1 LEATSEDERDGAVKV
16 AIVGGSG
23 LVGRALTRS
32 LTGDGHEVLVLS
44 RDPSSRAKHV
54 RPPARIAAWSKD
66 DVDGLARAI
75 DGFDSVVSVA
85 GARVAPLRW
94 TRGRKATITTSRG
107 DAARAIVDAV
117 ARLPADRRP
126 RSLVV
131 VSGIDA
137 YPESQGD
144 DPEPWTES
152 SPMGDEFLARVSKV
166 VESEATRAEALGVRV
181 ARLRQGHV
189 LARDA
194 ELVWYLALPVRLFFG
209 GRLGSG
215 RQWMSWVHIDDAVA
229 LFRRAID
236 DVDGVLNV
244 TSPGAVRQIDFVRGV
259 ARRVHR
265 PVWFPTPA
273 WLLKLVLGEQA
284 VLLLGSRRVAPARA
298 LELGYDFGYPTID
311 AALDDVFAKSP

>member
-1 LEATSEDERDGAVKV
+1 MKV

-23 LVGRALTRS
+23 LVGRALARS

-44 RDPSSRAKHV
+44 RDPSAKAKHV

-66 DVDGLARAI
+66 DIDGLARSI

-94 TRGRKATITTSRG
+94 TSRRKATITGSRR
-107 DAARAIVDAV
+107 DTIHAIVDAM
-117 ARLPADRRP
+117 ARLSAERRP
-126 RSLVV
+126 KSLVV

-137 YPESQGD
+137 YPESPDGD
-144 DPEPWTES
+144 DPQPWTET
-152 SPMGDEFLARVSKV
+152 SPMGDSFLARVSKT
-166 VESEATRAEALGVRV
+166 VEDEASRAEALGVRV
-181 ARLRQGHV
+181 AKLRQGHV

-215 RQWMSWVHIDDAVA
+215 QQWMSWVHIDDAVA

-236 DVDGVLNV
+236 GVEGILDV
-244 TSPGAVRQIDFVRGV
+244 TSPGAVRQIDFVRAVG
-259 ARRVHR
+259 RRVHR
-265 PVWFPTPA
+265 PIWFPTPA

-284 VLLLGSRRVAPARA
+284 VLLLESRRIAPARA
-298 LELGYDFGYPTID
+298 RDELDYSFRYPTLD
-311 AALDDVFAKSP
+311 AALDEVFAKAP

>member
-1 LEATSEDERDGAVKV
+1 MKV

-32 LTGDGHEVLVLS
+32 LTEDAHEVLVLS
-44 RDPSSRAKHV
+44 RDPSAKAKSV

-66 DVDGLARAI
+66 DVDGLARSI
-75 DGFDSVVSVA
+75 DGFDSVVCVA

-94 TRGRKATITTSRG
+94 TRRRKATITGSRR
-107 DAARAIVDAV
+107 DAIHAIVDAL

-126 RSLVV
+126 TSLVV

-137 YPESQGD
+137 YPETPDGD
-144 DPEPWTES
+144 DPAPWTES
-152 SPMGDEFLARVSKV
+152 SPMGDEFLARVSKT
-166 VESEATRAEALGVRV
+166 VEDEASRAEGLGVRV
-181 ARLRQGHV
+181 AKLRQGHV

-215 RQWMSWVHIDDAVA
+215 HQWMSWVHIDDAVA
-229 LFRRAID
+229 LFRRAIE
-236 DVDGVLNV
+236 DVDGVLDV
-244 TSPGAVRQIDFVRGV
+244 TSPGAVRQIDFVRAVG
-259 ARRVHR
+259 RRVHR
-265 PVWFPTPA
+265 PIWFPTPA

-298 LELGYDFGYPTID
+298 RDELDYAFRYPTLD
-311 AALDDVFAKSP
+311 AALDEVFAKAP

>member
-1 LEATSEDERDGAVKV
+1 VRV

-32 LTGDGHEVLVLS
+32 LTDDGNEVLVLS
-44 RDPSSRAKHV
+44 RDPSAKAKTF
-54 RPPARIAAWSKD
+54 RPPARIGAWSKE
-66 DVDGLARAI
+66 DVDGLARSI
-75 DGFDSVVSVA
+75 DGFDSVVCVA

-94 TRGRKATITTSRG
+94 TGRRKQTITGSRR
-107 DAARAIVDAV
+107 DTIHAIVDAL

-126 RSLVV
+126 KSLVV

-137 YPESQGD
+137 YPETPDGD
-144 DPEPWTES
+144 DPAPWTES
-152 SPMGDEFLARVSKV
+152 SPMGDEFLAQVSKT
-166 VESEATRAEALGVRV
+166 VEDEASRAEGLGVHV

-194 ELVWYLALPVRLFFG
+194 ELVWYLALPVRLLIG

-215 RQWMSWVHIDDAVA
+215 KQWMSWVHIDDAVA

-236 DVDGVLNV
+236 GVDGVLDV
-244 TSPGAVRQIDFVRGV
+244 TSPGAVRQIDFVRAVG
-259 ARRVHR
+259 RRVHR
-265 PVWFPTPA
+265 PIWFPTPA
-273 WLLKLVLGEQA
+273 WLLRLVLGEQA

-298 LELGYDFGYPTID
+298 RDELGYTFRYPTLD
-311 AALDDVFAKSP
+311 AALDDVFAKTP

>member
-1 LEATSEDERDGAVKV
+1 MKV

-23 LVGRALTRS
+23 LVGRALARS
-32 LTGDGHEVLVLS
+32 LTDDGHDVLVLS
-44 RDPSSRAKHV
+44 RDPSGKAKNV

-66 DVDGLARAI
+66 DVDGLTRSI
-75 DGFDSVVSVA
+75 DGFDSVVCVA

-94 TRGRKATITTSRG
+94 TRRRKETITGSRR
-107 DAARAIVDAV
+107 DTIHAIVDAL

-126 RSLVV
+126 KSLVV

-137 YPESQGD
+137 YPESPQGD
-144 DPEPWTES
+144 DPAPWTES
-152 SPMGDEFLARVSKV
+152 SPMGDEFLARVSKT
-166 VESEATRAEALGVRV
+166 VEDEASRAEDLGVRV
-181 ARLRQGHV
+181 AKLRQGHV

-215 RQWMSWVHIDDAVA
+215 DQWMSWVHIDDAVA

-236 DVDGVLNV
+236 GVDGILDV
-244 TSPGAVRQIDFVRGV
+244 TSPGAVRQIDFVRAVG
-259 ARRVHR
+259 RRVHR
-265 PVWFPTPA
+265 PIWFPTPA

-298 LELGYDFGYPTID
+298 RDELGYEFRYTTID
-311 AALDDVFAKSP
+311 AALDDVFATAP

>member
-1 LEATSEDERDGAVKV
+1 MKV

-32 LTGDGHEVLVLS
+32 LTADGHEVLVLS
-44 RDPSSRAKHV
+44 RDPSRRAKFV

-66 DVDGLARAI
+66 DVDGLAGSI
-75 DGFDSVVSVA
+75 DGFDSLVSVA

-94 TRGRKATITTSRG
+94 TRGRKATITTSRR
-107 DAARAIVDAV
+107 DAVGVLVDAM
-117 ARLPADRRP
+117 ARLPGDRRP

-137 YPESQGD
+137 YPESPGGD
-144 DPEPWTES
+144 DPRPWTES
-152 SPMGDEFLARVSKV
+152 SPMGDEFLARVSKI
-166 VESEATRAEALGVRV
+166 VEDEASRAEALGVRV
-181 ARLRQGHV
+181 AKLRQGHV

-215 RQWMSWVHIDDAVA
+215 RQWMSWVHIDDAVG

-236 DVDGVLNV
+236 DVDGILNV
-244 TSPGAVRQIDFVRGV
+244 TSPGAVRQIDFVRAV

-273 WLLKLVLGEQA
+273 WLLKLILGEQA
-284 VLLLGSRRVAPARA
+284 VLLLGSRRIAPARA
-298 LELGYDFGYPTID
+298 LELGYTFRYPTID
-311 AALDDVFAKSP
+311 AALDDVFAKAPST